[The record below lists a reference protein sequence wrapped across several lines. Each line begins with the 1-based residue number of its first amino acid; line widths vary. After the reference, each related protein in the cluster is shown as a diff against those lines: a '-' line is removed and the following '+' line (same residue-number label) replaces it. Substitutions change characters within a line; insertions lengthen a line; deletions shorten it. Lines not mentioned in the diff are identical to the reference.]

1 MKLRFQIGDKV
12 RVVPERCKLDG
23 LRVWLEQQCG
33 GQIGIVCRAIKDD
46 EIFKTD
52 VYGIRFNPSDVDI
65 IYLTDDY
72 LEPMIPNEDLRPGNL
87 NGLLKGG

>member
-1 MKLRFQIGDKV
+1 MKLRFEIGDKV

-23 LRVWLEQQCG
+23 LRVWLEQRA
-33 GQIGIVCRAIKDD
+33 GQIGVVCRVIKDD
-46 EIFKTD
+46 GVFKAD
-52 VYGIRFNPSDVDI
+52 AYGIRFNPSDVDI

-87 NGLLKGG
+87 NELLKGG

>member
-1 MKLRFQIGDKV
+1 MKLRFEIGDKV

-23 LRVWLEQQCG
+23 LRVWLEQYA
-33 GQIGIVCRAIKDD
+33 GQIGIVCRAIKNDG
-46 EIFKTD
+46 ILKAD
-52 VYGIRFNPSDVDI
+52 VYGIRFNRSDVDI
-65 IYLTDDY
+65 IYLADDY

>member
-23 LRVWLEQQCG
+23 LRAWLEQRA
-33 GQIGIVCRAIKDD
+33 GQIGVVCRAIKDD
-46 EIFKTD
+46 GIFRAD